1 MSTVRKPHHYK
12 HQSSLAKPVM
22 IFVVIALALGGLY
35 YLVGNKKS
43 GSNSAVAENENT
55 ESKSEIKSSGLN
67 PKEKVSTVAD
77 VEKVMSKWIEANP
90 EAILQSVSNM
100 QQKAME
106 KQMNEAK
113 KNIVN
118 KLEDIYNH
126 KIDPAIAPAGYD
138 VAVVEFFDYNCGYCK
153 RAQSTVDKLLQ
164 DDKKVKFIFKEY
176 PILGQA
182 SEELSKVAIAVN
194 IVDSNAYLKF
204 HHALM
209 RSNSKTKDDAIK
221 VAKSVGVNVDKLKK
235 TLDSKKSEIEEEI
248 KFNREL
254 GAAIG
259 VNGTPAFIVGNELV
273 SGAVE
278 IDVLKA
284 KLSAQREK
292 K

>member
-1 MSTVRKPHHYK
+1 
-12 HQSSLAKPVM
+12 
-22 IFVVIALALGGLY
+22 
-35 YLVGNKKS
+35 
-43 GSNSAVAENENT
+43 
-55 ESKSEIKSSGLN
+55 
-67 PKEKVSTVAD
+67 
-77 VEKVMSKWIEANP
+77 
-90 EAILQSVSNM
+90 
-100 QQKAME
+100 
-106 KQMNEAK
+106 
-113 KNIVN
+113 
-118 KLEDIYNH
+118 
-126 KIDPAIAPAGYD
+126 
-138 VAVVEFFDYNCGYCK
+138 
-153 RAQSTVDKLLQ
+153 
-164 DDKKVKFIFKEY
+164 
-176 PILGQA
+176 
-182 SEELSKVAIAVN
+182 
-194 IVDSNAYLKF
+194 
-204 HHALM
+204 M

>member
-1 MSTVRKPHHYK
+1 MSTIRKPHHYK
-12 HQSSLAKPVM
+12 HQNSFSRPVV
-22 IFVVIALALGGLY
+22 IFVLIALALGGLY
-35 YLVGNKKS
+35 YIVGKKKTD
-43 GSNSAVAENENT
+43 SNSAATENS
-55 ESKSEIKSSGLN
+55 ESKFEAKSSGLD

-77 VEKVMSKWIEANP
+77 VEKVMTKWIESNP

-106 KQMNEAK
+106 KQSNDAK

-126 KIDPAIAPAGYD
+126 KSDPVVAPAGYD
-138 VAVVEFFDYNCGYCK
+138 VVVVEFFDYNCGYCK
-153 RAQSTVDKLLQ
+153 RAQVTVDKLLQ
-164 DDKKVKFIFKEY
+164 DDKKAKVIFKEY

-182 SEELSKVAIAVN
+182 SEELSKIAIAVN
-194 IVDSNAYLKF
+194 MINSDAYPKF
-204 HHALM
+204 HNALM
-209 RSNSKTKDDAIK
+209 RSNSKTKDDALKI
-221 VAKSVGVNVDKLKK
+221 AKSVGINIDKLKK
-235 TLDSKKSEIEEEI
+235 ALESKKSEIEAEI

-254 GAAIG
+254 GASIG

-278 IDVLKA
+278 IDVLKE